1 MFEVHCLI
9 NRELIGW
16 LANGLDKLKVHQPQ
30 ILQELLPK
38 KFQQTIDFYQ
48 QNLTPNE
55 AIANVDY
62 YNNLLGCITTQVYS
76 LAKEDLKIF

>member
-1 MFEVHCLI
+1 MFEVHCCI

-16 LANGLDKLKVHQPQ
+16 FANLLDKLKVHHRQ
-30 ILQELLPK
+30 ILQELLLK
-38 KFQQTIDFYQ
+38 KLQQTIGIYQ

-62 YNNLLGCITTQVYS
+62 
-76 LAKEDLKIF
+76 